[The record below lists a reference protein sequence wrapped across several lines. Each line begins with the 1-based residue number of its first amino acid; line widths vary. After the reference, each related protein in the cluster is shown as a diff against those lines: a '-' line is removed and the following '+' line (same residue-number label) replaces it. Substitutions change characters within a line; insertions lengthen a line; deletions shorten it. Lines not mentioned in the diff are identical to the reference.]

1 MNYALALIMIGF
13 YAGVLAI
20 PLTKYLVNRNTERD
34 EDIVPDGMPRVFTKK
49 PRKIKRRRISLKPS
63 MRKGGAA

>member
-20 PLTKYLVNRNTERD
+20 LLTKHLVNRNTERD
-34 EDIVPDGMPRVFTKK
+34 EDIVSDVTPRIVAKK

>member
-13 YAGVLAI
+13 CAGVLAI
-20 PLTKYLVNRNTERD
+20 PLTKYLVARSMEQN

>member
-1 MNYALALIMIGF
+1 MNYALALITLGF
-13 YAGVLAI
+13 YIGVLAVLFI
-20 PLTKYLVNRNTERD
+20 KYLVARNTERD
-34 EDIVPDGMPRVFTKK
+34 EDIVPDGMPRVFIKK

>member
-1 MNYALALIMIGF
+1 MNYALALITLGF
-13 YAGVLAI
+13 YIGVLAVLFI
-20 PLTKYLVNRNTERD
+20 KYLVAWSMEQNEAT
-34 EDIVPDGMPRVFTKK
+34 VSDGMPRVFIKK